1 MSENKTLPYSYHTFL
16 FPFLWNDANKVSRTE
31 FVKCFRKGWELDTI
45 SETVK
50 PSNKEF
56 YDQYH
61 YFNRAARNALYT
73 TSAHQSEVVRN
84 YRYDLERLN
93 PEGSYS
99 GNWLSNEKR
108 EDNPAKYVIQKED
121 KKKELAING
130 LRLKLFNT
138 GVGMLIFELENY
150 SCSDEES
157 IIFIN
162 EFGRRVFMPYL
173 NTNTDRTC
181 KLCADCIS
189 LMYGGK
195 EISGASGKVS
205 GAEQEYENETKLA
218 QPIAF
223 FLSNDNG
230 YSITTSKVRASK
242 KNFFIEPIIDDR
254 MFVACFY
261 ENKDFVNGMAVWEDG
276 KYKYL
281 HDAENYIPNEKSV
294 LDPQGKPSGHD
305 NVAAQ
310 LYKMM
315 FVDGVGLSCHS
326 RVMLKSLLEK
336 HIYDRWLEYAFCDDK
351 NNLVKSGSITGIT
364 EYSMITVASFAPAVV
379 APFLTEYIEMVIL
392 VLAQRASLLAFERT
406 ISEIACQKNK
416 MDVDRVQRDYVIFQS
431 ELLLQEVTPQ
441 QQGIELYDM
450 LIDNLFINKQQKEI
464 ENQIKSLFELNTT
477 SHEKTE
483 NCILFIL
490 AVLGIVDVVNVIFK
504 DWFRLCS
511 LICGL
516 ISLVAVVAIVVWKL
530 ARRKNWRKAK
540 RD

>member
-1 MSENKTLPYSYHTFL
+1 MSENKIKSPYSYHTFL
-16 FPFLWNDANKVSRTE
+16 FPFLWNDANKVSRKK
-31 FVKCFRKGWELDTI
+31 FSQCLRDGWKLDMI
-45 SETVK
+45 SDIIK

-61 YFNRAARNALYT
+61 YFNQAARNALYT
-73 TSAHQSEVVRN
+73 TNDDQSAVVWN

-93 PEGSYS
+93 PDGSYS
-99 GNWLSNEKR
+99 GDWLRKEKKA
-108 EDNPAKYVIQKED
+108 DNPAKYVIQRED

-150 SCSDEES
+150 SYSDEES
-157 IIFIN
+157 IVFIN

-173 NTNTDRTC
+173 NANDDRTC

-189 LMYGGK
+189 LMYGEK
-195 EISGASGKVS
+195 EILGASGKVS

-218 QPIAF
+218 QPITF
-223 FLSNDNG
+223 FLSNNNG
-230 YSITTSKVRASK
+230 YSITTSKASK

-261 ENKDFVNGMAVWEDG
+261 ENKDFVNGMSLWKDG
-276 KYKYL
+276 RYKYFY
-281 HDAENYIPNEKSV
+281 DAENYIPNEKTIP
-294 LDPQGKPSGHD
+294 DPQGKPNGHD
-305 NVAAQ
+305 NAAAQ

-336 HIYDRWLEYAFCDDK
+336 HIYDRWLEYAFYDDK

-379 APFLTEYIEMVIL
+379 TPFLTEYIEMVIL

-504 DWFRLCS
+504 DWFKLCN
-511 LICGL
+511 LICAS
-516 ISLVAVVAIVVWKL
+516 ISLVGFAIIMFWKL
-530 ARRKNWRKAK
+530 KRHKKWRKQIK
-540 RD
+540 